1 MPRIRRDRVPSAL
14 INHLVTRCRE
24 REIPMDQVILL
35 ARWMEAGPEVPTGL
49 WFKRFPGM
57 IACGEGELVK
67 TFLRLGQ
74 IPTGEE
80 VI

>member
-1 MPRIRRDRVPSAL
+1 MIHLVDRV
-14 INHLVTRCRE
+14 RE
-24 REIPMDQVILL
+24 REIGADQLTLL
-35 ARWMEAGPEVPTGL
+35 AQWLNGEPEVPAGP

-74 IPTGEE
+74 VLTGQE
-80 VI
+80 VS